1 MSVSVIASVLLAVA
15 VGLGAF
21 GAHGLKDKLDAYSL
35 GVWEKAVFYQLIHA
49 LGMLMLPL
57 FARAGAL
64 TDTSATRVGL
74 VFCAGIFLF
83 SGSLYILALSGLR
96 TLGAVTPF
104 GGLCFIGGW
113 LYLAWLLARSKGP
126 A

>member
-15 VGLGAF
+15 VALGAF

-35 GVWEKAVFYQLIHA
+35 GIWEKAVFYQLVHA
-49 LGMLMLPL
+49 LGMLVLPL

-64 TDTSATRVGL
+64 SESGATRVGL
-74 VFCAGIFLF
+74 IFFAGIFLF
-83 SGSLYILALSGLR
+83 SGSLYLLALTGAHL
-96 TLGAVTPF
+96 LGAVTPF

-113 LYLAWLLARSKGP
+113 LYLAWLLSRT
-126 A
+126 